1 MIKSNGYFFALGLAA
16 ISAVTACPC
25 QAQTAVESNTNF
37 RGENNIITTESQNGA
52 NSSADDR
59 STTINTSK
67 SFVVSETNTVPVQP
81 SSTAAAPENRDVRSN
96 PLGCR
101 FFDTPSMR
109 Q

>member
-1 MIKSNGYFFALGLAA
+1 MINSTGYFFALGFAA

-25 QAQTAVESNTNF
+25 QAQTAVESNINV
-37 RGENNIITTESQNGA
+37 RGENNLTTAESQNGA
-52 NSSADDR
+52 KTSAGDR
-59 STTINTSK
+59 PKALNTSK
-67 SFVVSETNTVPVQP
+67 SFAVSETNTVPAQP
-81 SSTAAAPENRDVRSN
+81 TSTAAAPENQAVRSN

>member
-1 MIKSNGYFFALGLAA
+1 MIKSTGYFFALGFAA

-25 QAQTAVESNTNF
+25 QAQTAVESSTNVT
-37 RGENNIITTESQNGA
+37 GENKITTTNSQNGA
-52 NSSADDR
+52 NSSAGDR
-59 STTINTSK
+59 PKALNTSK
-67 SFVVSETNTVPVQP
+67 FFVVSETNTVPAKP
-81 SSTAAAPENRDVRSN
+81 SSTAAAPERAVRSN

>member
-1 MIKSNGYFFALGLAA
+1 MIKSTGYFFALGFAA
-16 ISAVTACPC
+16 ISALTACPC
-25 QAQTAVESNTNF
+25 QAQTAVESNTNVT
-37 RGENNIITTESQNGA
+37 GENNIITTESQKGA

-59 STTINTSK
+59 PKALNTSK
-67 SFVVSETNTVPVQP
+67 SFVVSETNTVPAQ
-81 SSTAAAPENRDVRSN
+81 SRSTAAAPENRAVRSN